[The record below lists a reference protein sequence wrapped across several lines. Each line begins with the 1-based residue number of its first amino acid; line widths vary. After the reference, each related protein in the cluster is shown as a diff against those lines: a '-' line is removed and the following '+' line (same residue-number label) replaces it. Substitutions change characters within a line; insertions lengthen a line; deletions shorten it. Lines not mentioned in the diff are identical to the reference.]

1 MRQASS
7 AQRPAG
13 SPRSWYRAGLLA
25 ALLFAAAGG
34 QAVLAQGAPAAGQA
48 PTGTCKDGS
57 SYYGASKHGACAHHG
72 GVKDWYGA
80 SAPKASGAAPAAA
93 APAPAAAAP
102 AAPAAPAPAAAA
114 PAPAAKPAAKAMP
127 AAAPG
132 GGPGQVWANTD
143 SKVYHCPGTKWYGR
157 TKHGQYMSESQAT
170 SQGFKADHGK
180 ACG

>member
-7 AQRPAG
+7 AQRPAR

-80 SAPKASGAAPAAA
+80 SAPKAAGAAPAAA

-102 AAPAAPAPAAAA
+102 A
-114 PAPAAKPAAKAMP
+114 PAAKPAGKAMP

-143 SKVYHCPGTKWYGR
+143 SKVYHCPGTKWYGK